1 MIRELM
7 VDLETLDTEPN
18 AHILSIGACMLHD
31 TDRTFYRAIG
41 TKEQHRSVSNSTL
54 DWWCNQSQEAQDEVL
69 LETDI
74 TLKDALIDF
83 IQFYKDCG
91 AQKVYAHGCDF
102 DCTILHHAF
111 RQHDLKTP
119 WMFWDT
125 EHTRT
130 VISMA
135 KRIKGRD
142 FEPNRTGVYHN
153 ALDDSIFQAQ
163 WMNAIF
169 EAFKEC

>member
-1 MIRELM
+1 MLRELM

-31 TDRTFYRAIG
+31 TNQNFYRVIG
-41 TKEQHRSVSNSTL
+41 TAEQYRSVSTATL
-54 DWWCNQSQEAQDEVL
+54 NWWCEQSSEAQTEVL
-69 LETDI
+69 LETDMS
-74 TLKDALIDF
+74 LKDALVDF

-91 AQKVYAHGCDF
+91 ATKIWAHGCDF
-102 DCTILHHAF
+102 DCTILHNAF
-111 RQHDLKTP
+111 KQHDLKTP
-119 WMFWDT
+119 WRFWET

-130 VISMA
+130 VISMS

-153 ALDDSIFQAQ
+153 ALDDSIFQAR

-169 EAFKEC
+169 SELHE